1 MVKMISHR
9 NLKNRIVFFLLML
22 ILTLFFLRCPSRDE
36 VSEPTGSGVP
46 GDIVSFSINSQLE
59 VNSIYVYFKPN
70 IDVRIAIVTCRAPS
84 YVVTVI
90 LNSATTYSKENW
102 HYLEKF
108 DFFASGEKWSFNF
121 EGIII
126 EGGSDFDV
134 TTNYT
139 IP

>member
-1 MVKMISHR
+1 MKF
-9 NLKNRIVFFLLML
+9 RIVFYLLMILL
-22 ILTLFFLRCPSRDE
+22 ITSTLSCPSRDE
-36 VSEPTGSGVP
+36 ISGSTGLGVP

-70 IDVRIAIVTCRAPS
+70 IDVRIAKVTCKAPS
-84 YVVTVI
+84 YVVTVV
-90 LNSATTYSKENW
+90 LNSAAYSKENW
-102 HYLEKF
+102 YYLEKF

-121 EGIII
+121 EGIIVQ
-126 EGGSDFDV
+126 GSLDFYV

>member
-1 MVKMISHR
+1 MYVKFI
-9 NLKNRIVFFLLML
+9 IVYHLLL
-22 ILTLFFLRCPSRDE
+22 ILFLTSFLGCPSRDE
-36 VSEPTGSGVP
+36 VTGNTGSGIT

-59 VNSIYVYFKPN
+59 ENSIYVYFKPN
-70 IDVRIAIVTCRAPS
+70 IDVRIAMVTCKAPS
-84 YVVTVI
+84 YVVTVV
-90 LNSATTYSKENW
+90 LNSATTYSKEKW

-108 DFFASGEKWSFNF
+108 DFFATGEKWSFNF

-126 EGGSDFDV
+126 QGGLDFDV

>member
-1 MVKMISHR
+1 MKF
-9 NLKNRIVFFLLML
+9 RIVFYLLL
-22 ILTLFFLRCPSRDE
+22 ILLITSTLSCPSRDE
-36 VSEPTGSGVP
+36 ISGSTGSGIP

-70 IDVRIAIVTCRAPS
+70 IDVRIAKVTCKAPS
-84 YVVTVI
+84 YVVTVV
-90 LNSATTYSKENW
+90 LNSAITFSKEDW

-108 DFFASGEKWSFNF
+108 NFFASGEKWSFNF
-121 EGIII
+121 EGVIAQ
-126 EGGSDFDV
+126 GGLDFDV